1 MSDEYKGAD
10 LLAIEEKLEAAFN
23 YACEYNAGSRRPYEE
38 EIGFGRSAAETADS
52 IVNLRRQRIAEQQG
66 GKVDKLKMG

>member
-1 MSDEYKGAD
+1 MADEQGVD
-10 LLAIEEKLEAAFN
+10 LLEL
-23 YACEYNAGSRRPYEE
+23 EE
-38 EIGFGRSAAETADS
+38 ELKSVFDTVSAKAKSISTGDQSRAVYARAAAETADS